1 MVESLD
7 LSETNYEII
16 NEYNIHAIGALGF
29 LAYALDLHFFSK
41 MIRKELIKEGINRL
55 LSRTSA
61 DEESSTD
68 ESEDDN
74 SE

>member
-1 MVESLD
+1 
-7 LSETNYEII
+7 
-16 NEYNIHAIGALGF
+16 
-29 LAYALDLHFFSK
+29 